1 MELLKLEKLGAYTE
15 ELVDLLCDCV
25 DTGASIGFLPPMSEL
40 EAKSHWISVQEAV
53 DANASLMLIV
63 KEDDRLLGSVQLS
76 FSSKANAL
84 HRCEVEKLM
93 VLSSARGRGVAS
105 MLMQGVEKVAAAWQ
119 KQLITLDT
127 RTNDAAYHLYQKM
140 GYTEAGIIPNFAKSA
155 SGNLKDTSIF
165 YKEITTSQ
173 ELI

>member
-53 DANASLMLIV
+53 DANASLMLID